1 MLFNSYAFLFGFL
14 PLALAAFFSLGRL
27 RDGRVAVAVIIAS
40 SLAFYAYWD
49 WRNLGVL
56 IPSLLV
62 NFAIGRSLSLQS
74 RKWVLVAG
82 LVFNLALLGLFK
94 YADFALRT
102 VNAVG
107 GLSIPLLHLALPLG
121 ISFFTFEQIAY
132 IVDAHRGH
140 ARRYGFVEYCLFV
153 TFFPHLIAGPIIQHN
168 ELLCQA
174 EGEKRLSLC
183 APRADNLALG
193 TAFLIVGL
201 FKKVVIADNCA
212 RFVAP
217 YDLIATGVVPSF
229 VQAWT
234 ATVGYSLQ
242 LYFDFS
248 GYSDMAIGL
257 ARMMNLRLPQNFNS
271 PYKAHNPIEFWRR
284 WHMTLSRFLRV
295 YLYIPLG
302 GNRGSAAR
310 RYLNIFLTMALGGL
324 WHGAGWGFV
333 LWGAINGVYL
343 VVNNLFRA
351 LRAAPAGNAPE
362 GPRWLIELSCGWTF
376 FLIMLSRVFFRS
388 PDLDSSVAMLK
399 SLFLQGEIGLE
410 HIGPLAPALVGLAVL
425 YGFCRFSPNV
435 QQLFAHLEPVF
446 GNVEQPSRLRV
457 PMSRGTG
464 LLLAVMALSS
474 LLMLTRVS
482 QFLYF
487 QF

>member
-1 MLFNSYAFLFGFL
+1 MLFNSYAFLCGLL
-14 PLALAAFFSLGRL
+14 PLALVAFFTLGRL
-27 RDGRVAVAVIIAS
+27 AGGRLAVGVVIVA
-40 SLAFYAYWD
+40 SLAFYSYWD

-62 NFAIGRSLSLQS
+62 NFAIGRSLSLRP
-74 RKWVLVAG
+74 RKPMLIVG

-94 YADFALRT
+94 YGDFSLRT
-102 VNAVG
+102 LNLVG
-107 GLSIPLLHLALPLG
+107 GLTVPLLHLALPLG

-132 IVDAHRGH
+132 IVDAYRNQ
-140 ARRYGFVEYCLFV
+140 APRYGLVEYCFFV

-168 ELLCQA
+168 ELLCQS
-174 EGEKRLSLC
+174 EGKQLLTLWK
-183 APRADNLALG
+183 PRADNLALG
-193 TAFLIVGL
+193 LAFLIVGL
-201 FKKVVIADNCA
+201 FKKVVVADHCA
-212 RFVAP
+212 PFVAP
-217 YDLIATGVVPSF
+217 YDQIGSGVVPSF

-302 GNRGSAAR
+302 GNRGSATR
-310 RYLNIFLTMALGGL
+310 RYLNIFVTMALGGL

-333 LWGAINGVYL
+333 LWGAINGIYL

-351 LRAAPAGNAPE
+351 TRRAPAGNEPE
-362 GPRWLIELSCGWTF
+362 GPRWLIELCCGWTF
-376 FLIMLSRVFFRS
+376 FLIMISRVFFRTS
-388 PDLDSSVAMLK
+388 DLHASVAMLK
-399 SLFLQGEIGLE
+399 SLFLLNDVGYRHVSG
-410 HIGPLAPALVGLAVL
+410 LAPALVGFALL
-425 YGFCRFSPNV
+425 YAFCRLAPNV
-435 QQLFAHLEPVF
+435 QQLFADLEPVF
-446 GNVEQPSRLRV
+446 GRVEQTSRLRA
-457 PMSRGTG
+457 PLSMATG
-464 LLLAVMALSS
+464 VVLAAMALSS
-474 LLMLTRVS
+474 LLLLTSVS